1 MARGADAYLVAAQLP
16 ASGELAVFLM
26 PASTPGLQV
35 HPLVLYDGQHAVHLR
50 MEHAEASGP
59 LLQGPAALVTARLER
74 AMQIATLAH
83 CAETVGAMQRAFDIT
98 LDYLKTRQ
106 QFGKTIA
113 SNQVVQHRLVD
124 LHVEI
129 AEARALTFD
138 SAAQFSGLQEDDTL
152 RRRQVAATR
161 ACVVQAARHVWEE
174 SVQLHGAIG
183 MTDEYQVGRYVKRL
197 ALACTL
203 FGGLEEQLEEL
214 AALALDGH

>member
-1 MARGADAYLVAAQLP
+1 MA
-16 ASGELAVFLM
+16 SEELAVFLL
-26 PASTPGLQV
+26 PASTLGLQV
-35 HPLVLYDGQHAVHLR
+35 HPLVLYDGQHAAHLR
-50 MEHAEASGP
+50 MEQAQAPEP
-59 LLQGPAALVTARLER
+59 LLQGPAALVMARLEQ
-74 AMQIATLAH
+74 AMQVAMLAH

-98 LDYLKTRQ
+98 LDYLKTRK
-106 QFGKTIA
+106 QFGKAIA
-113 SNQVVQHRLVD
+113 ANQVVQHRLVD

-138 SAAQFSGLQEDDTL
+138 GAAQIARLSDDSTL

-161 ACVVQAARHVWEE
+161 SCVVQAARHVWEE

-214 AALALDGH
+214 AALALDAR